1 MISVLV
7 DHNIEGQALLLQGYL
22 AAEGWLALLPVRFL
36 TLTQVSLSTA
46 SSDREVWQFAQEHE
60 MILLTANRRSR
71 GAESLAQVIREEN
84 TLQSRPVV
92 TISDAN
98 RVSERDYREQCA
110 TRLVEI
116 LMELQNYLGTGRVFI
131 P

>member
-22 AAEGWLALLPVRFL
+22 AAEGWLTLLPMRFL
-36 TLTQVSLSTA
+36 TLTQVSLSIEST
-46 SSDREVWQFAQEHE
+46 DREVWRFVQEQE
-60 MILLTANRRSR
+60 MVLLTANRRRR
-71 GAESLAQVIREEN
+71 GPDSLAQVIREEN

-92 TISDAN
+92 TISDAD
-98 RVSERDYREQCA
+98 RVAERDYRERCA
-110 TRLVEI
+110 SRLVEI
-116 LMELQNYLGTGRVFI
+116 LLDLDNLLGAGRLFI